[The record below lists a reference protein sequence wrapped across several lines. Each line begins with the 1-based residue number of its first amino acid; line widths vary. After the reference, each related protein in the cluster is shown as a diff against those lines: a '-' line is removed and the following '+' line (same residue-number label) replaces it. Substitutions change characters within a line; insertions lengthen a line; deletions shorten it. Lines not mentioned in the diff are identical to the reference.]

1 VSVQLDALA
10 DEVFGAAA
18 AQGRAGGESLR
29 RPFGEI
35 VWNRTY
41 PDLFFLNGIENL
53 VAPDW
58 EAADLERVVRE
69 AIPRATT
76 YRASSRDPATI
87 SALNPRLIAATYT
100 SETRV
105 AMVQV
110 SIPSTPSPSGGGQLS
125 EPRSGKASASDVG
138 FKIVPVGTEAS
149 WTAFQRLIHD
159 DTQEHGWTGPMEAQL
174 IALYRWRAANTPHHF
189 YLAENGTQTIGHVG
203 LLQHGTIAYL
213 HGLYTHPSA
222 RRRGAGAA
230 LTLAMSAEARAL
242 GCERLTLQCTRDSSL
257 PAYYSRL
264 GFRAVGEKQIW
275 TRPVQLPPH
284 LAEGRVGA

>member
-1 VSVQLDALA
+1 VSAQLEALA

-18 AQGRAGGESLR
+18 AQGRAGGESVR

-35 VWNRTY
+35 MWNRTY
-41 PDLFFLNGIENL
+41 PDLFFMNGIDGM
-53 VAPDW
+53 VAPNWDV
-58 EAADLERVVRE
+58 ADLERVVRE
-69 AIPRATT
+69 SIPGATT

-87 SALNPRLIAATYT
+87 AALNPRLIKAGYT

-110 SIPSTPSPSGGGQLS
+110 FIPSTPPPLAGEGGGGGYTIL
-125 EPRSGKASASDVG
+125 
-138 FKIVPVGTEAS
+138 PVRTEERWA
-149 WTAFQRLIHD
+149 AFEHLIHA
-159 DTQEHGWTGPMEAQL
+159 DTQEHGWTESMRGQL

-189 YLAENGTQTIGHVG
+189 FLADDGTQTIAHVG
-203 LLQHGTIAYL
+203 LFQHGASAYL

-257 PAYYSRL
+257 PAYYARL

-275 TRPVQLPPH
+275 TRP
-284 LAEGRVGA
+284 A

>member
-1 VSVQLDALA
+1 M
-10 DEVFGAAA
+10 
-18 AQGRAGGESLR
+18 
-29 RPFGEI
+29 
-35 VWNRTY
+35 
-41 PDLFFLNGIENL
+41 
-53 VAPDW
+53 APDW
-58 EAADLERVVRE
+58 EATDLERVVRE
-69 AIPRATT
+69 AIPQATT

-87 SALNPRLIAATYT
+87 SSLNPRLIAAGYS

-110 SIPSTPSPSGGGQLS
+110 SIPSIPSPSGGGQ
-125 EPRSGKASASDVG
+125 GGG
-138 FKIVPVGTEAS
+138 FKIASVGTDAS
-149 WTAFQRLIHD
+149 WTAFQGLID
-159 DTQEHGWTGPMEAQL
+159 ADTQEHGWTEAMRAQL
-174 IALYRWRAANTPHHF
+174 IALYRWRAAKTPHHF
-189 YLAENGTQTIGHVG
+189 YLAEDGTQTVGQVG
-203 LLQHGTIAYL
+203 LLQHGTTAYL

-275 TRPVQLPPH
+275 TRPIP
-284 LAEGRVGA
+284 E